1 MSLISSVVCNFT
13 LTFYQLIFVYW
24 GEICSSP
31 LDERKWILCSCARCR
46 SWEAERWTVRYPHLG
61 GCFGLGADGSPCQRA
76 DDEEIWGGGGER
88 RGKSQ
93 DSSKEEE
100 EKTKATL
107 PTCVCV
113 WMYAIFFGFCLLG
126 NEYKP
131 HQRRPLICLR
141 TWSWARSRGTIKWS
155 IWDNWGGKESSVQV
169 LWINESE
176 RQFTTLFVVNV
187 PLPNPPPSPLSL
199 LSWQMQWA
207 RTGTG
212 ICREHIP
219 NLLFFSRP
227 SNTRI
232 SNAACQ

>member
-1 MSLISSVVCNFT
+1 MSANEYCAHARAVVVGKPKDGQFATPISVVA
-13 LTFYQLIFVYW
+13 
-24 GEICSSP
+24 
-31 LDERKWILCSCARCR
+31 LDWVRMGHLARGP
-46 SWEAERWTVRYPHLG
+46 TTKRY
-61 GCFGLGADGSPCQRA
+61 
-76 DDEEIWGGGGER
+76 
-88 RGKSQ
+88 
-93 DSSKEEE
+93 EEE
-100 EKTKATL
+100 EEREEARAKIVRRRKKKKQKR
-107 PTCVCV
+107 PYRRVCV

-187 PLPNPPPSPLSL
+187 PLPSPPPSPLSL